1 MATPRVLIGSK
12 FRLYRSDGT
21 TNANRF
27 DNGFVC
33 LAVDLGYKRTTDFED
48 LTLNDCDNPAATAQ
62 QSSTPRQL
70 KAEVNWGGTLDAK
83 KIQPVEAD
91 WEAQTLQEWRIIYD
105 ETNANGGET
114 HTFFAY
120 IEELDV
126 KKDKGGA
133 ANVTCKLKVQGV
145 PVRALVA

>member
-1 MATPRVLIGSK
+1 MATPRALTGPK

-21 TNANRF
+21 SNANRF

-33 LAVDLGYKRTTDFED
+33 LAVNLGFKRTTQFED
-48 LTLNDCDNPAATAQ
+48 ITVNDCDSPTATAQ
-62 QSSTPRQL
+62 QISTPRL
-70 KAEVNWGGTLDAK
+70 LITEVNWSGTLDAK

-91 WEAQTLQEWRIIYD
+91 WETQTLREWRLIFD

-114 HTFFAY
+114 HTGFAY

-126 KKDKGGA
+126 KKDKGGS
-133 ANVTCKLKVQGV
+133 ANVECKLKSQGV
-145 PVRALVA
+145 FTRAAVA